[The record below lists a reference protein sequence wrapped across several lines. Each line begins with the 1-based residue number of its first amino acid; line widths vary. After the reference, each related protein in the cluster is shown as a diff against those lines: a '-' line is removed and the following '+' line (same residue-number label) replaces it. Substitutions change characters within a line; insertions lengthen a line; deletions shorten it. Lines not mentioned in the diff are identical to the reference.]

1 MIIYYYATQFC
12 GSTGFLLG
20 VFCVALVRCGLGL
33 QFHLK
38 PRLGWCPWWGTD
50 RAGDWCWLL
59 AQSSGGL
66 LTWGFEPICGF
77 SIWFG
82 LFMVW
87 QLGSKEGSPKSECSK
102 GRRWNLAIQNWH
114 VVTFYFIGQSNAH
127 LDFGKWGKEIPSL
140 DNRESGP
147 PCRRTYRM
155 GGIKSSLLVK
165 WLKTCHC
172 HCCDCGPWWVG
183 STPGLGNST
192 RCRHGQ
198 KNLKKK
204 WNGRYFCSLLW
215 KI

>member
-1 MIIYYYATQFC
+1 MVWGCSFIWSLDWADVHD
-12 GSTGFLLG
+12 G
-20 VFCVALVRCGLGL
+20 ALIEQVI
-33 QFHLK
+33 
-38 PRLGWCPWWGTD
+38 D
-50 RAGDWCWLL
+50 ADCWLRAQGAFWPEALNQSVASPYGL
-59 AQSSGGL
+59 AFSWCDSWAPRRDLPRVSVLRAEGGI
-66 LTWGFEPICGF
+66 WPVKGF
-77 SIWFG
+77 
-82 LFMVW
+82 
-87 QLGSKEGSPKSECSK
+87 
-102 GRRWNLAIQNWH
+102 IQNWH